1 MGFFVAN
8 SNIEGFCILKGEFL
22 GNFIS
27 EYNREMTGVRLSTVN
42 VGYNYWLC
50 NSEKYM

>member
-8 SNIEGFCILKGEFL
+8 SNIGGFCILKGESL

-27 EYNREMTGVRLSTVN
+27 ECTREMTESPIVKLECGI
-42 VGYNYWLC
+42 
-50 NSEKYM
+50 